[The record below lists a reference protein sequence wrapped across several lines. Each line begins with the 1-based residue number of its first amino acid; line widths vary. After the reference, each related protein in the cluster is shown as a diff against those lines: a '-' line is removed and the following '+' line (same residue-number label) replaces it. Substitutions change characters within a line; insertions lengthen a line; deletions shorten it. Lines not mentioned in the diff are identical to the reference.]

1 MNKYPTN
8 EIVSSNEVVPM
19 DDNSPSEDQPTEY
32 KLNVDDIKILTNQV
46 SIIMIIH

>member
-19 DDNSPSEDQPTEY
+19 DDNSPSEDQPIEY
-32 KLNVDDIKILTNQV
+32 KLMLKI
-46 SIIMIIH
+46 